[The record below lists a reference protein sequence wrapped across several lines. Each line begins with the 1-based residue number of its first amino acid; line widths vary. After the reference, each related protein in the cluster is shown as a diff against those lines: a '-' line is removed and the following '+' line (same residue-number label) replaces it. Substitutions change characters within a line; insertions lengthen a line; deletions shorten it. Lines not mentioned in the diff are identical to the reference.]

1 MKKSG
6 VLPVVCIN
14 AFVTDTKAE
23 LVKIRELCEAEGV
36 WVALSTHWE
45 HGGEGALELAEAIVD
60 ACAEKTKFVPLYDWE
75 MPFKERIKLV
85 THKIYETNGVD
96 FSAEAE
102 KKITSIQKRD
112 DAMKLGLCMV
122 KTHLSLSD
130 DPSRKG
136 VPEDWHLHVRDVLIC
151 DGAGF
156 VVPVAGSISLMPGTG
171 STTQIGRASCRE
183 RV

>member
-1 MKKSG
+1 
-6 VLPVVCIN
+6 
-14 AFVTDTKAE
+14 
-23 LVKIRELCEAEGV
+23 
-36 WVALSTHWE
+36 
-45 HGGEGALELAEAIVD
+45 
-60 ACAEKTKFVPLYDWE
+60 
-75 MPFKERIKLV
+75 MPFKERIELV
-85 THKIYETNGVD
+85 AREIYGANGVD

-136 VPEDWHLHVRDVLIC
+136 VPEDWHLHVRDVLIY

-171 STTQIGRASCRE
+171 SNPSFRRVDVDTETGRVSGIF
-183 RV
+183 